1 MSLKNNKSQHYEGSL
16 KIRVI
21 GAGLAG
27 VEAAYYLLKKGY
39 EVELYE
45 MRPKVMTPAHRTGDF
60 AELVCSN
67 SLRSDDIFNGVGLLK
82 HEMRQFDSITMK
94 AAEVAQVPAGS
105 SLAVDRTIF
114 SQTIHSTLTA
124 FKNLTIMDDV
134 FSQID
139 ENIPTIIA
147 TGPLTHDDLMTSL
160 GSFFN
165 KEFLHFFDAVS
176 PILDG
181 TTINMDVCYLKS
193 RYDKGDADYINCPMD
208 KETYLKFYDA
218 LMSSEKVEVKDFENN
233 VFEGCMPVE
242 TMAERGIDTL
252 RFGPLK
258 PVGLEID
265 GERPYAVIQL
275 RQDDVGKTMYN
286 IVGFQTHLTWP
297 AQKKLIQMI
306 PGLEHASIIRYG
318 VMHKN
323 HYIHSTEVLNGGYQ
337 VKNQPNL
344 FIAGQLSGVEGYVE
358 SAASGLNAAIQLDQY
373 LQTGHVLPFPKD
385 TMIGAMA
392 RYVSTSNRSFVPMNA
407 NFGLMDAIKTKMK
420 KIDRKSFYVNRAKE
434 AMSSYMKEAM
444 TIA

>member
-1 MSLKNNKSQHYEGSL
+1 M
-16 KIRVI
+16 KIRVV

-39 EVELYE
+39 EVDLYE

-82 HEMRQFDSITMK
+82 YEMRLFDSITMK
-94 AAEVAQVPAGS
+94 AAQVAQVPAGS
-105 SLAVDRTIF
+105 SLAVDRTLF
-114 SQTIHSTLTA
+114 SDTIKSTLRS
-124 FKNLTIMDDV
+124 FEKLSIIEDV

-160 GSFFN
+160 GSMFN
-165 KEFLHFFDAVS
+165 QEFLHFFDAVS

-181 TTINMDVCYLKS
+181 NTIDMNVCYLKS

-208 KETYLKFYDA
+208 QETYLKFYEA
-218 LMSSEKVEVKDFENN
+218 LMQSDKVEVKDFENN

-252 RFGPLK
+252 RYGPLK
-258 PVGLEID
+258 PVGLEKD

-306 PGLEHASIIRYG
+306 PGLEKANIIRYG

-337 VKNQPNL
+337 VKNKPNL

-373 LQTGHVLPFPKD
+373 LTQNVIKPFPKD

-392 RYVSTSNRSFVPMNA
+392 RYVSTPNRSFVPMNA
-407 NFGLMDAIKTKMK
+407 NFGLMDAIDIKMK
-420 KIDRKSFYVNRAKE
+420 KMDRKAFYVNRAKE
-434 AMSSYMKEAM
+434 AMSVFMKEAM
-444 TIA
+444 TLD

>member
-1 MSLKNNKSQHYEGSL
+1 MNVN
-16 KIRVI
+16 VI

-39 EVELYE
+39 SVHLYE

-67 SLRSDDIFNGVGLLK
+67 SLRSDDIMNGVGLLK
-82 HEMRQFDSITMK
+82 HEMRQFDAITMK
-94 AAEVAQVPAGS
+94 AADVAQVPAGS

-114 SQTIHSTLTA
+114 SHTIQDLLESFETLTIHQ
-124 FKNLTIMDDV
+124 DV
-134 FSQID
+134 FSTID
-139 ENIPTIIA
+139 DQIPTIIA
-147 TGPLTHDDLMTSL
+147 TGPLTHEDLMSSL
-160 GSFFN
+160 GSLFDHSM
-165 KEFLHFFDAVS
+165 LHFFDAVA
-176 PILDG
+176 PIIDG

-208 KETYLKFYDA
+208 EKTYHQFYDA
-218 LMSSEKVEVKDFENN
+218 LMSSDKVEIKDFENN

-258 PVGLEID
+258 PVGLEKD
-265 GERPYAVIQL
+265 GQRPYAVIQL

-306 PGLEHASIIRYG
+306 PGLEKANIIRYG

-323 HYIHSTEVLNGGYQ
+323 HYIQSTEVLNSGYQ
-337 VKNQPNL
+337 VKTHPNL

-358 SAASGLNAAIQLDQY
+358 SAASGLNAAIQLDHY
-373 LQTGHVLPFPKD
+373 LQKGQVHPFPKD
-385 TMIGAMA
+385 TMMGAMA
-392 RYVSTSNRSFVPMNA
+392 RYVSTPNRSFVPMNA
-407 NFGLMDAIKTKMK
+407 NFGLMDLVERKMK
-420 KIDRKSFYVNRAKE
+420 KADRKSFYVKRAQ
-434 AMSSYMKEAM
+434 EAM
-444 TIA
+444 TMYMKDVMTRD